1 MDASTIDLCL
11 AAFPWASFRRT
22 KGAIKLHV
30 GLDQAGHLP
39 TFISVTDGKAG
50 QTRICA
56 RAAAILANLHALAE
70 TDPEALS
77 SADFLILMVNS
88 LAARAGRGESTT
100 LDPRQVSIL
109 VDGAVELLDQA
120 AAAALDEEAERAAVL
135 EQELASRKSATLH

>member
-1 MDASTIDLCL
+1 M
-11 AAFPWASFRRT
+11 
-22 KGAIKLHV
+22 
-30 GLDQAGHLP
+30 
-39 TFISVTDGKAG
+39 TDR
-50 QTRICA
+50 QTQIRA
-56 RAAAILANLHALAE
+56 RAAAMLAELQRLAE
-70 TDPEALS
+70 TDPERLS

-135 EQELASRKSATLH
+135 ERELASRKSATLH

>member
-1 MDASTIDLCL
+1 M
-11 AAFPWASFRRT
+11 
-22 KGAIKLHV
+22 
-30 GLDQAGHLP
+30 
-39 TFISVTDGKAG
+39 TDR
-50 QTRICA
+50 QTRIRA

-109 VDGAVELLDQA
+109 VDGAVELLAAAAA

-135 EQELASRKSATLH
+135 ERELASRKSATLH

>member
-1 MDASTIDLCL
+1 M
-11 AAFPWASFRRT
+11 
-22 KGAIKLHV
+22 
-30 GLDQAGHLP
+30 
-39 TFISVTDGKAG
+39 TDR
-50 QTRICA
+50 QTRIRA

-135 EQELASRKSATLH
+135 ERELASRKSATLH

>member
-1 MDASTIDLCL
+1 M
-11 AAFPWASFRRT
+11 
-22 KGAIKLHV
+22 
-30 GLDQAGHLP
+30 
-39 TFISVTDGKAG
+39 TDR
-50 QTRICA
+50 QTRIRA

-88 LAARAGRGESTT
+88 LAALAARAGRGESTT

-120 AAAALDEEAERAAVL
+120 AAAAAALDEEAERAAVL
-135 EQELASRKSATLH
+135 ERELASRKSATLH

>member
-1 MDASTIDLCL
+1 M
-11 AAFPWASFRRT
+11 
-22 KGAIKLHV
+22 
-30 GLDQAGHLP
+30 
-39 TFISVTDGKAG
+39 TDR
-50 QTRICA
+50 QTRIRA

-77 SADFLILMVNS
+77 SADFLTLMVNS
-88 LAARAGRGESTT
+88 RAGRGESTT

-135 EQELASRKSATLH
+135 ERELASRKSATLH

>member
-1 MDASTIDLCL
+1 M
-11 AAFPWASFRRT
+11 
-22 KGAIKLHV
+22 
-30 GLDQAGHLP
+30 
-39 TFISVTDGKAG
+39 TDR
-50 QTRICA
+50 QTRIRA

-88 LAARAGRGESTT
+88 LAALAARAGRGESTT

-120 AAAALDEEAERAAVL
+120 AAAALDAEDARAAVL
-135 EQELASRKSATLH
+135 ERELASRVSAQLIDL

>member
-1 MDASTIDLCL
+1 M
-11 AAFPWASFRRT
+11 
-22 KGAIKLHV
+22 
-30 GLDQAGHLP
+30 
-39 TFISVTDGKAG
+39 TDR
-50 QTRICA
+50 QTRIRA

-77 SADFLILMVNS
+77 SDDFLILMVNS

-120 AAAALDEEAERAAVL
+120 AAASLDEEAERAAVL
-135 EQELASRKSATLH
+135 ERELASRKSATLH

>member
-1 MDASTIDLCL
+1 M
-11 AAFPWASFRRT
+11 
-22 KGAIKLHV
+22 
-30 GLDQAGHLP
+30 
-39 TFISVTDGKAG
+39 TDR
-50 QTRICA
+50 QTRIRA

-88 LAARAGRGESTT
+88 RAGRGESTT

-120 AAAALDEEAERAAVL
+120 AVAALDAEDARAAVL
-135 EQELASRKSATLH
+135 KRELASRKSATLH

>member
-1 MDASTIDLCL
+1 M
-11 AAFPWASFRRT
+11 
-22 KGAIKLHV
+22 
-30 GLDQAGHLP
+30 
-39 TFISVTDGKAG
+39 TDR
-50 QTRICA
+50 QTRIRA

-70 TDPEALS
+70 MDPETLS

-135 EQELASRKSATLH
+135 ERELASRKSATLH